1 MLELISAFEEASG
14 VKINTEVCGRRKG
27 DVSASFASC
36 DKIEKEL
43 GWKAE
48 LSIKDMCEWISR
60 QKTKQGTCSG
70 TCGGK
75 NQGAAWDWL
84 IGITFSSQ
92 NSFSNMLDTTKSFFD
107 RETLLLERCEMVFY

>member
-1 MLELISAFEEASG
+1 MLCDIGKLGKRCYKTFPNAGTTVLELISAFEEASG

-36 DKIEKEL
+36 DKIEREL

-48 LSIKDMCEWISR
+48 LSIKDMCEWFSR

-75 NQGAAWDWL
+75 NSWCCMGLRD
-84 IGITFSSQ
+84 
-92 NSFSNMLDTTKSFFD
+92 
-107 RETLLLERCEMVFY
+107 